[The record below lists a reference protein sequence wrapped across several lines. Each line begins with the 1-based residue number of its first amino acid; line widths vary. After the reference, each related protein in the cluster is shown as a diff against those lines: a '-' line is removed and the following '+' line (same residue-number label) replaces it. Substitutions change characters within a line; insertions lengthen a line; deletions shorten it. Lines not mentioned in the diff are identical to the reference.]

1 MKKLTI
7 KKWALDDRPREKLV
21 LKGKKS
27 LSDAELIA
35 ILIGSGSKNES
46 AVSLSKKILL
56 FANNNLNE
64 LAKLAVEELTKF
76 HGIGAAKAI
85 AIITALELGKRRQL
99 ELAMELPKV
108 ATSKGVFHLMQPIIG
123 DLQHEEFWAIF
134 LSNSNS
140 VIGKHQLSKG
150 GLTATIVDVRLLYR
164 KALGSGCVGII
175 VYHNHPSGKLT
186 PSVADK
192 EITQKIKDAGRTLDI
207 KLLDHLIITE
217 KSYFSFADDGIL

>member
-7 KKWALDDRPREKLV
+7 KGWALDDRPREKLV

-46 AVSLSKKILL
+46 AVSLSKKILIS
-56 FANNNLNE
+56 ANNNLNE
-64 LAKLAVEELTKF
+64 LAKLSVEELTKF
-76 HGIGAAKAI
+76 HGIGTAKAI

-99 ELAMELPKV
+99 EIALELPEV
-108 ATSKGVFHLMQPIIG
+108 SSSKRVFHLMQPIIG

-134 LSNSNS
+134 LSNSNK
-140 VIGKHQLSKG
+140 VIAKHRLSKG

-164 KALGSGCVGII
+164 KALATG
-175 VYHNHPSGKLT
+175 
-186 PSVADK
+186 
-192 EITQKIKDAGRTLDI
+192 
-207 KLLDHLIITE
+207 
-217 KSYFSFADDGIL
+217 

>member
-7 KKWALDDRPREKLV
+7 KGWALDDRPREKLV

-46 AVSLSKKILL
+46 AVSLSKKILIS
-56 FANNNLNE
+56 ANNNLNE
-64 LAKLAVEELTKF
+64 LAKLSVEELTKF
-76 HGIGAAKAI
+76 HGIGTAKGI

-99 ELAMELPKV
+99 ETALELPKV
-108 ATSKGVFHLMQPIIG
+108 STSKGVFHLMQPIIG

-134 LSNSNS
+134 LSNSNK
-140 VIGKHQLSKG
+140 VIAKHRLSKG

-164 KALGSGCVGII
+164 KALGTGCVGVI
-175 VYHNHPSGKLT
+175 VCHNHPSGELT
-186 PSVADK
+186 PSAADM
-192 EITQKIKDAGRTLDI
+192 EITQKIKDAGSTLDI

-217 KSYFSFADDGIL
+217 KLYFSLADDGIL